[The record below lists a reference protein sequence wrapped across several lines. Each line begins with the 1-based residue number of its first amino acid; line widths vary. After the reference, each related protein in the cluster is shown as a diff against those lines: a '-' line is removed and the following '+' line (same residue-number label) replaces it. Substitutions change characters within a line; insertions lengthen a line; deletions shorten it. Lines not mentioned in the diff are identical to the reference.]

1 MTSYHQSLQF
11 FLLLTLTEFSSP
23 LSQVFPSPTRPFFS
37 SVREEKVYT
46 QINSTA
52 YLSCE
57 VYNRNNLS
65 VSWVRLKDSHI
76 ISVNT
81 ETFISDQRFSVVEK
95 KEKMF
100 DRINLV
106 IQKVMTSDEGVYECQ
121 VSYQPKISKI
131 LHLVVLNP
139 KVSILGD
146 PDIYVKEGSE
156 LVIKC
161 TVKNTARHVPFVT
174 WLYKGQ
180 VSKGNSTSQFCQGNK
195 I

>member
-1 MTSYHQSLQF
+1 MIRYHQSLQI
-11 FLLLTLTEFSSP
+11 FLLITLTEFSSP
-23 LSQVFPSPTRPFFS
+23 LSQVFPGPARPFFS
-37 SVREEKVYT
+37 SIREEKVYT
-46 QINSTA
+46 EINSTA

-81 ETFISDQRFSVVEK
+81 ETFISDRRFFVVEK

-106 IQKVMTSDEGVYECQ
+106 IQKVMKKDEGLYECQ
-121 VSYQPKISKI
+121 VSFQPKISKI
-131 LHLVVLNP
+131 LHLVVLKP

-156 LVIKC
+156 LVIQC

-180 VSKGNSTSQFCQGNK
+180 VSPDNKTSQLYQGN
-195 I
+195 